1 MAISQLLRPVWP
13 TYLIKYILILPF
25 MDVYRLNDTHDLN
38 WTLFDSEGWN
48 IKYGVQDVRQL
59 SS

>member
-1 MAISQLLRPVWP
+1 
-13 TYLIKYILILPF
+13 
-25 MDVYRLNDTHDLN
+25 MDVSRLNDTHDLN